1 MIEEL
6 ESTEVGVDGVPSMNL
21 EEDKDNDRKLKEER
35 LIESME
41 DQLYK
46 VRSVNSSPSKQQS
59 PAEVKKSSIPSPL
72 TSPSKQNSKRERD
85 EEIKKRVSLSV
96 ASSSLANIRRRS
108 ESLPPQL
115 KKPVEGKDEPP
126 FTKMPYNS
134 YSSQISDP
142 SGTYSHDLSTIKPEV
157 RSNVELFKVP
167 SFLNDDR
174 KTNRS
179 VIAGGIKRDQPYS
192 SSLEN
197 LDPSAKEFL
206 VDAGIILNNVSPSS
220 SSGKVEDNPILPS
233 ATSLTNISKID
244 NFPPKANT
252 NLSLTRNAA
261 EDKMEKNCA
270 SIGTNEGIGTLDPS
284 GNMFIA
290 NSNVDGQEGDLSKY
304 LISNE
309 EMKRYEAEYQKASIA
324 LKTADAMSLQSLA
337 SILNESS
344 IQISQ
349 QKDSIDNSSS
359 KIKLVQQ
366 NGSNNFGN
374 VLQLPQKSISNSE
387 KPFQNIGMANPS
399 PTLINKAGNNLSSG
413 VVSNVGNPI
422 NVSAN
427 ESSVNFESKNAF
439 NHSMQYV
446 ESNLN
451 GSQPQVQQHS
461 DQEADKESISTTENK
476 NPDEIINDSVMEAQN
491 MLTNFA
497 ATFSTNKIQ
506 DSIEKFAEKIESKR
520 KSLVA
525 ATTSSSTNVTDSI
538 REKKMESNENS
549 TNFEVVLKQN
559 RASVMEKK
567 LQAIKEQGIPKKR
580 SLLKPPGSLTT
591 PTKQIGYPNAHKR
604 FSLTD
609 QMNAAVV
616 GKHAMQRLMQ
626 TPRKQQPTTYNQPL
640 ISSPDV
646 SSFSSESSEDKSCES
661 SSGNSDP
668 DTDDPKIIHKLKQVR
683 RLASM
688 DETLMMSNQS
698 PNNLPRQSNNRPE
711 MKKRLPQPQN
721 PSSSSRGYS
730 HTYDD
735 RENPNM
741 VTYVPPLSE
750 AEHLTSNSN
759 DVFYSGNDS
768 TRPNNST
775 LVVKPIDGRLS
786 TAFVNGQTLQ
796 SIARPEDKHLVPSH
810 QTMYKHSTSRA
821 LPQLPKSSVVGNGQQ
836 IQDLT
841 AKRINKALT
850 NNQNIPRIRNASDSA
865 LNNDANF
872 SFKQNPNQYQA
883 GHDSRDAQQP
893 PAYRANQR
901 SSIATLYPR
910 HGDNNHSQQSQISQ
924 IQQNHTD
931 VTNVNT
937 INSSMNIQQEN
948 RPISA
953 KSIGTYRAPPPY
965 PFSPPPPPHTLGNN
979 NIESKVN
986 LVRGSNPMSIGNV
999 SSIESRANVVE
1010 YRQQQVVNSPNRFTK
1025 VPPPKYRPHQPPSA
1039 QKKVNNDGI
1048 QPRSLGAVPINN
1060 TSEANIPNRS
1070 SFGGV
1075 PSYSNQP
1082 LRQVPTRNLKPNVRY
1097 GKSLSAE
1104 SVLFTERME
1113 NDETEFIEI
1122 PDGSSQQYSNQ
1133 ANKQQV
1139 LRSQQQTPRPQS
1151 LGSQGS
1157 IAVNKPRMLP
1167 QTRTI
1172 HMRSETP
1179 LPVQHNRKSI
1189 GIPNRSVQQSQFD
1202 NENEEDTVH
1211 VKHEIPI
1218 YKPVQQSN
1226 LQAIQRVSRP
1236 SQPNFNHAIEQ
1247 SQSHPI
1253 PRATNTI
1260 NSTAPLRRSSGI
1272 RMWQNS
1278 SGPKGASTSNLQRQI
1293 QQTRI
1298 TQHGGT
1304 NLTQALPRQSSH
1316 ENMRRSPSPSMQHQR
1331 PQGEQQSIHLSQ
1343 TKTRITNNGHGKMIL
1358 QHPGQ
1363 NLGLQNHNPN
1373 EEQKTQQPNRSRA
1386 SGLTQPGR
1394 KMSSSSPS
1402 SRGINSQSMLQKVSP
1417 NTRNRPNS
1425 MHSSPGSSRPS
1436 SPHLNNRQA
1445 MLQPNPQQLQKRRS
1459 YQHPPTTQMETSTKH
1474 PYGSTGSL
1482 QNMRNQN
1489 MGPSSLPMSGR
1500 VNRPQSADQSGSRF
1514 VQQGGQLFHGSRPAS
1529 QQPIKVENS
1538 IPLPKRNIQ
1547 QSTNDQ
1553 SGTKI
1558 QRNSLSSQHMMAS
1571 RKAQQQTNQII
1582 QPASNSSSSLQS
1594 IQSQNQANQQQQ
1606 RVSNNKSSAI
1616 YSNPPRI
1623 NGPSSLPM
1631 PGFSSK
1637 PSMQRRK

>member
-72 TSPSKQNSKRERD
+72 TSPSKQNSKRER
-85 EEIKKRVSLSV
+85 EEDIKKRVSLSV

-115 KKPVEGKDEPP
+115 KKPIEDKNEPP
-126 FTKMPYNS
+126 FSKMPYNS

-142 SGTYSHDLSTIKPEV
+142 SGTYSHDLSNMKPEV
-157 RSNVELFKVP
+157 RSNVDLFKVP
-167 SFLNDDR
+167 YFTTDDS
-174 KTNRS
+174 KINGS
-179 VIAGGIKRDQPYS
+179 VIGGGIKRDQPYS

-206 VDAGIILNNVSPSS
+206 VDAGIILNKVSPST
-220 SSGKVEDNPILPS
+220 SSGKEGDNAILPS

-244 NFPPKANT
+244 NFQAKSNT
-252 NLSLTRNAA
+252 NLLPNKNAA
-261 EDKMEKNCA
+261 ENKIEKNCT
-270 SIGTNEGIGTLDPS
+270 SIAANEGIGTLDSS
-284 GNMFIA
+284 GNIFIA
-290 NSNVDGQEGDLSKY
+290 NSKVDGQEGDLSKY

-344 IQISQ
+344 IQIPQ
-349 QKDSIDNSSS
+349 QIVSIDNSSS
-359 KIKLVQQ
+359 NIKVVQQ
-366 NGSNNFGN
+366 NSSNNFGN
-374 VLQLPQKSISNSE
+374 VLQLPQKSIGNSE
-387 KPFQNIGMANPS
+387 KTFQNIGMANPN
-399 PTLINKAGNNLSSG
+399 PTLINKAGNNLSSAII
-413 VVSNVGNPI
+413 SNVGNHNI
-422 NVSAN
+422 VSTN
-427 ESSVNFESKNAF
+427 DSSADFESKNAF
-439 NHSMQYV
+439 NQYV

-451 GSQPQVQQHS
+451 ETQPEVQQHS
-461 DQEADKESISTTENK
+461 DHEANKESNSTTECK
-476 NPDEIINDSVMEAQN
+476 SPDAIINDSVMEAQN
-491 MLTNFA
+491 MLSNFA

-538 REKKMESNENS
+538 RDKKIESNENS

-567 LQAIKEQGIPKKR
+567 LQAIKEQGLPKKR

-640 ISSPDV
+640 ISSPEV

-698 PNNLPRQSNNRPE
+698 PNNLPMQPNNRFE

-721 PSSSSRGYS
+721 SSTSSRGYS
-730 HTYDD
+730 YTYDD
-735 RENPNM
+735 RENLDM
-741 VTYVPPLSE
+741 VTYVPPLSD
-750 AEHLTSNSN
+750 AEPLSPNSN
-759 DVFYSGNDS
+759 NVFYTGNES
-768 TRPNNST
+768 TRTNNST

-786 TAFVNGQTLQ
+786 AAFVNGQPLQ
-796 SIARPEDKHLVPSH
+796 SIARPDDKHSVPSQ
-810 QTMYKHSTSRA
+810 QTMYNHSTSRA

-841 AKRINKALT
+841 AKRINRALT
-850 NNQNIPRIRNASDSA
+850 NNQNIPRVRSTSDSSQ
-865 LNNDANF
+865 NNGTNF
-872 SFKQNPNQYQA
+872 AFKQNPNQYQT
-883 GHDSRDAQQP
+883 GHDNRDAQQP

-901 SSIATLYPR
+901 SSIATLYPKQ
-910 HGDNNHSQQSQISQ
+910 GQNNHSQPSQISQ
-924 IQQNHTD
+924 LQQNHAD
-931 VTNVNT
+931 VISVNT
-937 INSSMNIQQEN
+937 TNSSINIQQEN
-948 RPISA
+948 QPIA
-953 KSIGTYRAPPPY
+953 ARSIGTYRAPPPY
-965 PFSPPPPPHTLGNN
+965 PFSPPPPPHSQGSYNN
-979 NIESKVN
+979 ETKVN

-999 SSIESRANVVE
+999 SSIESRVSLGE
-1010 YRQQQVVNSPNRFTK
+1010 YQQPQIANSPNRFTK

-1039 QKKVNNDGI
+1039 QKKANNDGI
-1048 QPRSLGAVPINN
+1048 QPRSLGAVPTNS
-1060 TSEANIPNRS
+1060 TTEANISNRS
-1070 SFGGV
+1070 SFSGV
-1075 PSYSNQP
+1075 PSYSNQS
-1082 LRQVPTRNLKPNVRY
+1082 LRQVPTRNLKPNARY

-1122 PDGSSQQYSNQ
+1122 PNGNSQEYSNRE
-1133 ANKQQV
+1133 NKPQIM
-1139 LRSQQQTPRPQS
+1139 RSQQQTPRPQS

-1179 LPVQHNRKSI
+1179 LPMQHSGKSI
-1189 GIPNRSVQQSQFD
+1189 GIPNQSVQQSRFD
-1202 NENEEDTVH
+1202 NQSEEDTVQ
-1211 VKHEIPI
+1211 VKQERPI

-1247 SQSHPI
+1247 SQSHPL
-1253 PRATNTI
+1253 PRTTVTM
-1260 NSTAPLRRSSGI
+1260 NSVAPLRRSSGI

-1278 SGPKGASTSNLQRQI
+1278 NGVKGASTSNLQRQS
-1293 QQTRI
+1293 QPTRI
-1298 TQHGGT
+1298 AQHGGT

-1331 PQGEQQSIHLSQ
+1331 SQGEQHNLHLKQ
-1343 TKTRITNNGHGKMIL
+1343 TKTRMTNNGPGKVVL

-1363 NLGLQNHNPN
+1363 NLGLQNPNPSEDQRN
-1373 EEQKTQQPNRSRA
+1373 QQPNRSRA
-1386 SGLTQPGR
+1386 SGLTQPAR

-1402 SRGINSQSMLQKVSP
+1402 SRGINSQSMLQKVNP

-1445 MLQPNPQQLQKRRS
+1445 LMQPNQQHLQKRRS
-1459 YQHPPTTQMETSTKH
+1459 YQHPPTTQMETSSKH

-1482 QNMRNQN
+1482 QNMRNQT

-1500 VNRPQSADQSGSRF
+1500 LNRPPSADQSGSRF
-1514 VQQGGQLFHGSRPAS
+1514 VTQGGQLSHGTRPAS
-1529 QQPIKVENS
+1529 QQAIKVENS
-1538 IPLPKRNIQ
+1538 IPLPKRNIP

-1571 RKAQQQTNQII
+1571 RKPQQQSHQII
-1582 QPASNSSSSLQS
+1582 QPASNSTSSIQS
-1594 IQSQNQANQQQQ
+1594 TQSQNQANHQHQ
-1606 RVSNNKSSAI
+1606 RISNNKSSAI

-1637 PSMQRRK
+1637 SSMQRRK